1 MSALVVAQGTQEVH
15 PSEVRPERIA
25 EVVLGVSRL
34 PQQEPREAYLAG
46 RADDQVGVRHP
57 GRVQMSSDVLIGQFT
72 RNLAE
77 GAPRGSLLEQQCLDG
92 IDDFPAPAV
101 PDGNLHEQPVVV
113 GRGFGRLGHRSAH
126 RLRKQIKG
134 TDRLHTDVAISLVV
148 GRRHANDGVLDDLE
162 QGGELALL
170 AIEVVGREQPERD
183 VRDRQF
189 GAPAQELVDLGRARE
204 MTVGGLLAPNLRE
217 PAIAVENHGDVC
229 RERVEVERGQ
239 KLALVGGIEQSLKV
253 HLREASDLRAIGS
266 LAANYSP
273 LALHLKPE
281 NPMADNWLSQE
292 AHDRLKAELDDLKG
306 VGRKEVSA
314 EIEVAREHGDL
325 KENAEYH
332 AAKDKQ
338 GHMEARIRQ
347 LEELLRNA
355 KIGQAPA
362 GGDTVVPGLVV
373 TLDIDGDD
381 ETYLVGSREDAH
393 PDHDILSADS
403 PIGKAVIGV
412 KVGSTV
418 SADTPGGTIKITV
431 VKIASL

>member
-1 MSALVVAQGTQEVH
+1 
-15 PSEVRPERIA
+15 
-25 EVVLGVSRL
+25 
-34 PQQEPREAYLAG
+34 
-46 RADDQVGVRHP
+46 
-57 GRVQMSSDVLIGQFT
+57 
-72 RNLAE
+72 
-77 GAPRGSLLEQQCLDG
+77 
-92 IDDFPAPAV
+92 
-101 PDGNLHEQPVVV
+101 
-113 GRGFGRLGHRSAH
+113 
-126 RLRKQIKG
+126 
-134 TDRLHTDVAISLVV
+134 
-148 GRRHANDGVLDDLE
+148 
-162 QGGELALL
+162 
-170 AIEVVGREQPERD
+170 
-183 VRDRQF
+183 
-189 GAPAQELVDLGRARE
+189 
-204 MTVGGLLAPNLRE
+204 
-217 PAIAVENHGDVC
+217 
-229 RERVEVERGQ
+229 
-239 KLALVGGIEQSLKV
+239 
-253 HLREASDLRAIGS
+253 
-266 LAANYSP
+266 
-273 LALHLKPE
+273 
-281 NPMADNWLSQE
+281 MADNWLSQE